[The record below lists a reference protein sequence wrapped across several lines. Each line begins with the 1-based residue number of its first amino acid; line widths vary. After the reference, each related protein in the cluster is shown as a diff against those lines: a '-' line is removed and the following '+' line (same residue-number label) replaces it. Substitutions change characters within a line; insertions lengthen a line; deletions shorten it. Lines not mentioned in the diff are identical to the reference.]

1 MDLCQSTPNQPQENF
16 LPQTSS
22 NSSSSSSSSNLAR
35 LDDVAQLITPLSTGN
50 LMIEGPMEEYPIH
63 NSHQLLRKFPAQQR
77 LDAAP
82 CLDAESLLSNLH
94 QQLHG
99 TEEVSMRNE
108 DENSDDDLYSREAK
122 AEATRSATSLAQIAA
137 QNLSV
142 KRPRSP
148 EIQSP
153 STSPNRLEKDPSAQE
168 SSRFLPGV
176 LLLTN
181 GEALDSPRGRAKK
194 IPAREV
200 SPESSRAA
208 MEAMDESVEHDRR
221 PATTPE
227 MATAPTTSST
237 ALQPLE
243 ILQRRNVGSQTP
255 PSPATNVLPL
265 AAAVEAEQL
274 RQLIREFRASLS
286 QKMDALSLPLS
297 HANLR
302 PCLEGMTSTTLTAL
316 IGLEKSL
323 QQLGPPSVAT
333 LPISNPLPTAPPGLA
348 ESPGIPRQ
356 PAPPTAS
363 TRSWAKVAASPL
375 PHQSTQSTQQDQ
387 PVNPWISVGKTK
399 SRSRAHQ
406 SNLEPGT
413 GNRGLM
419 PPHGAQSHRGPTSL
433 PGRKT
438 GVASGSSFVQELR
451 ATQMDKAS
459 PEERA
464 RALQTLLFATQ
475 SSDPAGA
482 MDTETVR
489 PRSSR
494 VKSPDEP
501 VTFLHVE
508 CQQFS
513 AAARKEPKTA
523 WRHLILSLAKE
534 GSPRLRPLD
543 ILPMSATSAEIFLP
557 ESQLSLYREALQQ
570 YVKAD
575 PPPLSEKDFRRRA
588 AAYRNSYYRAYRQAT
603 LRGFSSADLQ
613 WELLVYI
620 QTEAYT
626 PSPPP
631 TKYPDIHLM
640 IERDMKSLQEP
651 LPTVSMDDR

>member
-1 MDLCQSTPNQPQENF
+1 
-16 LPQTSS
+16 
-22 NSSSSSSSSNLAR
+22 
-35 LDDVAQLITPLSTGN
+35 
-50 LMIEGPMEEYPIH
+50 MI
-63 NSHQLLRKFPAQQR
+63 
-77 LDAAP
+77 
-82 CLDAESLLSNLH
+82 LH

-99 TEEVSMRNE
+99 MEESPSSLSEV
-108 DENSDDDLYSREAK
+108 ENSEDDLYAREAK
-122 AEATRSATSLAQIAA
+122 AETSRSMAQIAA
-137 QNLSV
+137 QNQSA

-148 EIQSP
+148 EIPSP
-153 STSPNRLEKDPSAQE
+153 SSSPNRLEKDHSAQE
-168 SSRFLPGV
+168 SSRTLPGV

-181 GEALDSPRGRAKK
+181 GESLDSPRGRAKK

-200 SPESSRAA
+200 LPESSSLVAS
-208 MEAMDESVEHDRR
+208 EAMDESVEHDRR
-221 PATTPE
+221 LATTPE
-227 MATAPTTSST
+227 METARTTSSS

-265 AAAVEAEQL
+265 AMAVEAEQL

-333 LPISNPLPTAPPGLA
+333 LPISNPLPAPPGLA

-356 PAPPTAS
+356 PPAPPTAS

-375 PHQSTQSTQQDQ
+375 PQQSTQSTLQDQ

-399 SRSRAHQ
+399 SRSRVQQ

-501 VTFLHVE
+501 VAFLHVE

-626 PSPPP
+626 SSPPP